1 MRTHRRREGG
11 RRNQFHEQLASIA
24 GRNDFMRVSC
34 NTIVNRNDKRTTCR
48 FTEVCELVRIP
59 RHFKDSPFV
68 LKKKKRFNPVH
79 IRARM
84 SAKCRG
90 NVLKKCPMA
99 SGLRERKGEERWEGK
114 RRKPRNWRWRRERSI
129 SCVIHIAFR
138 SCVLTRPARVWTHL
152 WNVCL
157 LPEH

>member
-1 MRTHRRREGG
+1 MRTHRGREGEEETNFMNNW
-11 RRNQFHEQLASIA
+11 RPSA

-59 RHFKDSPFV
+59 RHFKDSLFV
-68 LKKKKRFNPVH
+68 LKKKKKFNPVH

-90 NVLKKCPMA
+90 NVLKKVPDGV
-99 SGLRERKGEERWEGK
+99 SGLREKGRRAMKKEREENRGIDDDGE
-114 RRKPRNWRWRRERSI
+114 SDQF
-129 SCVIHIAFR
+129 HA
-138 SCVLTRPARVWTHL
+138 
-152 WNVCL
+152 
-157 LPEH
+157 